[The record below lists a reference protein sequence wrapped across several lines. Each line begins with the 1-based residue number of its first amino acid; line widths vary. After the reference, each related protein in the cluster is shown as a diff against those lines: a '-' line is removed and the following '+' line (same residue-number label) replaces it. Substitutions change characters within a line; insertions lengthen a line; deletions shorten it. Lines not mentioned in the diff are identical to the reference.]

1 MIDSAEALQ
10 RWFRASGVDGPLHT
24 CVGPLPQTGVALGR
38 YTSAYADDTVHM
50 VCPHPDSY
58 RLSLMMEP
66 LETCIWNGDKAVW
79 GGTIGAQRFRLCAP
93 EESGRWSRL
102 SSCDIVNVFL
112 PVSLVEHL
120 AQARDDAPGT
130 VLATCSFVH
139 DRAVNTLVRQMLD
152 GNALAGPLAVSACDH
167 LATVLASYLLEHYA
181 RAPARTQA
189 GGLCG
194 ARLRRVLRHLDEH
207 CCEPLRNGDIAAL
220 CGMSAAHFSREFH
233 RSVGFTPHRYLLK
246 RRLEHAC
253 AALTRRGTRIV
264 DVAQESGFASAS
276 HFARA
281 FAAQYGMSPATW
293 RGQQYCD
300 G

>member
-10 RWFRASGVDGPLHT
+10 RWFRACGVEGPLHT
-24 CVGPLPQTGVALGR
+24 CVGPLPQSGVAVGR
-38 YTSAYADDTVHM
+38 WTSERPDDVVRTVS
-50 VCPHPDSY
+50 PHPDSY
-58 RLSLMMEP
+58 RLALMMEP

-79 GGTIGAQRFRLCAP
+79 GGTVGAQRFRLCAP
-93 EESGRWSRL
+93 GERGRWSRL

-112 PVSLVEHL
+112 PISLVERL
-120 AQARDDAPGT
+120 AHDRDDPPGT
-130 VLATCSFVH
+130 TLASSSFVH
-139 DRAVNTLVRQMLD
+139 DRAVNTLVKQMLD
-152 GNALAGPLAVSACDH
+152 AHALAGPLAESACDH

-181 RAPARTQA
+181 RTPARTQS

-207 CCEPLRNGDIAAL
+207 CCEPLSNGDIAAL

-246 RRLEHAC
+246 RRLERAC
-253 AALTRRGTRIV
+253 VALTRRGTRIV

-281 FAAQYGMSPATW
+281 FSAQYGMSPAAW
-293 RGQQYCD
+293 RMQQFCD